1 MRPLNAVILATNKK
15 TGLKIRTESGLVA
28 TLPYNKK
35 YNTGQGVL
43 VGYDFTRCKVV
54 GILEHREGKNM
65 LEIEETWED
74 SNPEDLNHEL

>member
-1 MRPLNAVILATNKK
+1 MRPLKAVILATNKK

-43 VGYDFTRCKVV
+43 IGYDFTRNKVV
-54 GILEHREGKNM
+54 GILEHKEEDMHEIKEDEEG
-65 LEIEETWED
+65 EICQVH
-74 SNPEDLNHEL
+74 LKL